1 MSDRPTVHVYM
12 LDCLWNTTVLISVTN
27 CVFMPIQCAIQ
38 RKFTCDVHVKFE
50 WGFDL
55 KIVWIFRACSGWL
68 SSFDRSLDSRSAV
81 VIPTPA
87 ELTTAAEHRVRILFL
102 LQVLGG
108 GPIVDAITAFFQ
120 CDHLECSLNSFLF
133 PMAFPAATHTRL
145 QPPGGPMDSLGS
157 LLHAG
162 AKPVDHCGGPHA
174 FQVSVDAGIREVAKL
189 HWSPSVCGQHRCS
202 WRGFPSPVLHPPDRC
217 DLSPW
222 HCGEGA

>member
-27 CVFMPIQCAIQ
+27 CIFMPIQCAIQ

-68 SSFDRSLDSRSAV
+68 SSVDRSLDSRSAM

-108 GPIVDAITAFFQ
+108 SPIVDAITAFFQ

-133 PMAFPAATHTRL
+133 PMAFPAATHTLPSTAWWTTGFLGIIASRR
-145 QPPGGPMDSLGS
+145 SKTCGS
-157 LLHAG
+157 LWWTSRFSGLCRCRHPRGYKIALI
-162 AKPVDHCGGPHA
+162 
-174 FQVSVDAGIREVAKL
+174 SVRMWTTPLLMKRFPFSCAT
-189 HWSPSVCGQHRCS
+189 SP
-202 WRGFPSPVLHPPDRC
+202 
-217 DLSPW
+217 
-222 HCGEGA
+222 